1 MGNDR
6 AEELFEKY
14 RVGLGGLGGHCP
26 GFHPCHHQRHRHH
39 HEQIVEKN
47 PSKFRID
54 STELA
59 VRRSFIQT
67 TREEVAISLM
77 ITGFSLGEFLHLV
90 PQVKQMKE
98 AISKPAQGERLAV
111 RKFPTFASIFCQHNF
126 FLPFSLSHSANALNS
141 PRWISSI

>member
-26 GFHPCHHQRHRHH
+26 GFHPCHHQHHRHH

-111 RKFPTFASIFCQHNF
+111 RKFPHLCNNFFQHDF